1 MGVHS
6 GHGHH
11 GQHSLPHG
19 VHGHGH
25 GGFSNGYGG
34 FYGGWNGLQQPPQPN
49 PPPQIGL
56 ANK

>member
-1 MGVHS
+1 MGVHY

-19 VHGHGH
+19 AHGHGH